1 MHVRY
6 WPKARRG
13 QPCSHEVFFYF
24 FCLSI
29 LGDYG
34 KSIQSP
40 SSNHSSEGRSK
51 RLVLVG
57 QGGKHQVWASN
68 ASFPIDLFYLIKDT
82 VQYSYTFPSST
93 GKSWMR
99 TLEKDAVRCRFEWLR
114 KKEAESENALVT
126 IPWQSKDACAGIFGA
141 GSGNGIVQRP
151 RQHEGNPH
159 QNMRPLPRLWF
170 AY

>member
-1 MHVRY
+1 MSDATYLERQRALELESEIGSMKQPRERRREERGHGNSKGTF
-6 WPKARRG
+6 PKCMSDTDRKQEEA
-13 QPCSHEVFFYF
+13 SHAHMKCCLF

-82 VQYSYTFPSST
+82 IQYSYTFPSST

-99 TLEKDAVRCRFEWLR
+99 RTLEKDAVRCRFE
-114 KKEAESENALVT
+114 
-126 IPWQSKDACAGIFGA
+126 
-141 GSGNGIVQRP
+141 
-151 RQHEGNPH
+151 
-159 QNMRPLPRLWF
+159 
-170 AY
+170 